1 MSLLLQS
8 DLSSANKSKAI
19 TCLTNDI
26 DDTKKLLA
34 SVENFISGS
43 TEQLKGASF
52 DAVRAH
58 MQVYVDALNKRINCA
73 ENMIAAIKSAN
84 STMSSFMD
92 GESKL
97 DTSETETVR
106 NQMKAYNSA
115 ANAYLG
121 RYNNYDSMRERIS
134 RESLYGLYNESL
146 GNAKRKEK
154 ILKLLEQLDSKDAA
168 TLATLNASTDDVAS
182 FKTAVGSISSIK
194 V

>member
-19 TCLTNDI
+19 TSLTNDI
-26 DDTKKLLA
+26 DDSKKLLA

-43 TEQLKGASF
+43 TEHLKGESF
-52 DAVRAH
+52 DAVRTH

-84 STMSSFMD
+84 STMTSFMD

-106 NQMKAYNSA
+106 NQMTAYNSA
-115 ANAYLG
+115 ANSYLG
-121 RYNNYDSMRERIS
+121 RYNNYDSVVERIS
-134 RESLYGLYNESL
+134 RESLYNLYNEAL
-146 GNAKRKEK
+146 GNAKKKEK

-168 TLATLNASTDDVAS
+168 TLATLNSSTDDVSS

>member
-19 TCLTNDI
+19 TSLTNDI
-26 DDTKKLLA
+26 DDSKKLLA

-43 TEQLKGASF
+43 TEHLKGESF
-52 DAVRAH
+52 DAVRTH

-84 STMSSFMD
+84 STMTSFMD

-106 NQMKAYNSA
+106 NQMTAYNSA
-115 ANAYLG
+115 ANSYLG
-121 RYNNYDSMRERIS
+121 RYNNYDSVVERIS
-134 RESLYGLYNESL
+134 RESLYNLYNEAL
-146 GNAKRKEK
+146 GNAKKKEK
-154 ILKLLEQLDSKDAA
+154 ILKLL
-168 TLATLNASTDDVAS
+168 
-182 FKTAVGSISSIK
+182 
-194 V
+194 